1 MEAVWALGAT
11 PRGGRLQAPLLG
23 GPASEQGAFSL
34 CSLRRRH
41 QGGGAS
47 PRSSGRARVCTASLP
62 HVPPPLGIF
71 QSASSCRAPLCQC
84 LCCLQTSGNHG
95 CPPLC
100 DAKQLSCPQLP
111 RALSPAGPGSQKTPA
126 GLVIR
131 TGHLQRDFTRR
142 VLAGTDG
149 ALCWG
154 DLRRI

>member
-1 MEAVWALGAT
+1 MEKTVSTAVMEAVRGLGAT
-11 PRGGRLQAPLLG
+11 PRGGRLRNQLQSRAPSPPAPCG
-23 GPASEQGAFSL
+23 EDASEEGAE
-34 CSLRRRH
+34 RRPCE
-41 QGGGAS
+41 GTPPCPS
-47 PRSSGRARVCTASLP
+47 PA
-62 HVPPPLGIF
+62 LGISP
-71 QSASSCRAPLCQC
+71 SASSCRAPLSQR
-84 LCCLQTSGNHG
+84 LCCLQRSGNHG

-111 RALSPAGPGSQKTPA
+111 QALPPAGPGSQKTPA